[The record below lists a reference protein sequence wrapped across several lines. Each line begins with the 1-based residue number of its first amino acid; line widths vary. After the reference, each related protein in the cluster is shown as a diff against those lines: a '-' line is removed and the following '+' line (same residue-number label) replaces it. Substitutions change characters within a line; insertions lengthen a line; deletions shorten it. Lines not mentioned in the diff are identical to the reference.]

1 MTALHFSCT
10 LPAGAVPSQA
20 LVVASLVFCF
30 VTSLGQV
37 VLIEAANPEA
47 QSALGA
53 ELRPQGPVVAVFVSN
68 EEFRWSR

>member
-20 LVVASLVFCF
+20 LVMASLVSCF

-53 ELRPQGPVVAVFVSN
+53 ELRPQGPVVAAF
-68 EEFRWSR
+68 FQW